1 MAQNRTSYRNILT
14 RGLSAIALFAMCGFG
29 VVGTSASCWAHPARL
44 PLPMAAEVMA
54 AAAVMVAVADFHGGG
69 FHGGGFRG
77 WRLWFR
83 LLGPG
88 I

>member
-14 RGLSAIALFAMCGFG
+14 RGLSAMALFAICGFG
-29 VVGTSASCWAHPARL
+29 VVGTSAVLLGASSTAALAHGGGGHA
-44 PLPMAAEVMA
+44 AAEVMA
-54 AAAVMVAVADFHGGG
+54 VAAVPWWRFPS
-69 FHGGGFRG
+69 